1 MKSFV
6 SHNVVLACHP
16 DTPSQWVR
24 GIAVRVCQ
32 TNGGSIALTY
42 FLEGDLARIRIPE
55 PRLARWADALW
66 EHTCFE
72 AFIALKGAP
81 GYCEFNF
88 APSGEWSAYAFRDY
102 RNGGPLAQDLN
113 PQIVV
118 RGARNRLELDAIM
131 GRDSLPALK
140 PGARP
145 RLALC
150 AVVEEQGGALSYWA
164 LRHAAGRPDF
174 HHPDAFALELDP
186 PDMDAV
192 SNPAYTSKP

>member
-6 SHNVVLACHP
+6 PHNVVLACHP

-32 TNGGSIALTY
+32 TNGGLITLSY
-42 FLEGDLARIRIPE
+42 FLDGDLARICIPE
-55 PRLARWADALW
+55 PRSARRAGALW

-72 AFIALKGAP
+72 AFIALKGATEY
-81 GYCEFNF
+81 GEFNF
-88 APSGEWSAYAFRDY
+88 APSGEWAAYAFGDY
-102 RNGGPLAQDLN
+102 RNGGPIAQDLN
-113 PQIVV
+113 PRIVV
-118 RGARNRLELDAIM
+118 RSASNRLELDAIISL
-131 GRDSLPALK
+131 DSLPALK
-140 PGARP
+140 TGARP

-150 AVVEEQGGALSYWA
+150 AVVEEEGGALSYWA

-192 SNPAYTSKP
+192 SNPAYTGKP